1 MSSKI
6 KQYFANKENR
16 IKCGITGGTIALAV
30 IIFVGMV
37 FMEENE
43 TQNNS
48 IETVSQTESDTQ
60 TEEETGYSFDAGDLY
75 DMRLDA
81 QTIEDYYMKSC
92 GDQFNLYTIDED
104 GVLWGSGHNEY
115 AQIGLGYADE
125 EFHEQKS
132 KIAEHVVHVDYSQK
146 DFVVY
151 LTEEGKLYGLG
162 NDSTYMLLQH
172 TEMPVEDLAYPT
184 KRYVTSPAL
193 LLEDVSYAR
202 CGRDDVVALKK
213 DGTVWTWGMIWN
225 YQSTGYCIT
234 MPQQILTDVKMI
246 TGGWF
251 NHAAL
256 KEDGTLWT
264 WGYNFSGNCGTD
276 KATMIETP
284 VQVAE
289 DVQRVWTGLLNYS
302 AKEDDITDMEE
313 FGNDYV
319 DNTIIEK
326 TDGTFYAC
334 GMGVGDKSVVLPQ
347 YYEVSELDTV
357 CSSEFLPLDWN
368 EEMLNRKQRE
378 YIERKESQSEE
389 AVLARKNEALLEEID
404 KNYDMEKLKRKVPRF
419 SEDDKINETYYHAIK
434 TLDTTG
440 FLPDGNYCFWYYDE
454 PENYLETKEKLG
466 GFGISVCDV
475 DVDGKKEMLIGLRKE
490 LSEPYGVL
498 IYRYNEEQRKFEVE
512 NGFSSRINFYNNGY
526 VEEYWTMPNY
536 DQPAF
541 TIYQY
546 NPALDTFEK
555 MFWING
561 IEDVGIDDYFPTE
574 QDLDGNG
581 KGYIMSVDGKE
592 TYVDDAAYQK
602 MMEQYIDLNKRI
614 DVEWVDLFQMED
626 MVN

>member
-60 TEEETGYSFDAGDLY
+60 TEEETGYSFNAGDLY

-125 EFHEQKS
+125 EFHEEKS

-289 DVQRVWTGLLNYS
+289 DVQCVWTGLLNYS

-357 CSSEFLPLDWN
+357 CSSEFLPLDWD

-419 SEDDKINETYYHAIK
+419 SEDDKINETYYNAIK

-466 GFGISVCDV
+466 GFGIAVCDV

-614 DVEWVDLFQMED
+614 DVEWVDFF
-626 MVN
+626 